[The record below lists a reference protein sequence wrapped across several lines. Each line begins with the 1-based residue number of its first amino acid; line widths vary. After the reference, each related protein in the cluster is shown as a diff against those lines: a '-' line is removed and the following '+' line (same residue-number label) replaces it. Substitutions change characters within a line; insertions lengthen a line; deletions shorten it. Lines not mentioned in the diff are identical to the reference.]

1 MAVQQPGPV
10 ELRAQLEQLLGQ
22 HAILTVRLTR
32 ARLRGDEDLAQTADE
47 ALSKNAA
54 DLRRR
59 SARSTVPRPPRPSN
73 GVVQPRHVR
82 VQLRPG
88 VADDDAAVTSE
99 ARRQLDGYTTE
110 LSEYLA
116 EATHQ
121 AMPADVVAEE
131 LHMHVDQLLEQ
142 VDAYAAEDYERAF
155 QLERECYAHMFPL
168 GKALAAGI
176 VTGEGT
182 ELPAEFDSPAAELQS
197 QLGMRWASTPS
208 SPWMPCGPEISG
220 LPDFPAAAGALDQN
234 TTELTGMIE
243 SVFGAESAGSF
254 QALWSD
260 HIDAFVAYTQALAG
274 EDEAAQKAAEARLT
288 GFNSDFAQFLSTA
301 TQGRLETAALAD
313 AFVMHEQML
322 MQQITEYAAADYTT
336 AHQVSY
342 EAYQHMFALAEQAA
356 TAIGETVEEG
366 SPKGG
371 AETGSGGNGGLR
383 GWVTCPNDT
392 VWPPGRR
399 AAICLPCSCSAAV
412 RPPAPVTCRRRRP
425 VQRPRHRASRRTPT
439 CRRTARPERTARPHC
454 RSGCESPQSTWTPGW

>member
-1 MAVQQPGPV
+1 VAVAACVAIAGFMGCSSGADTDQAGQLARPTADAATHDPTDHSVAVEQPGPV

-54 DLRRR
+54 DLAAPIGAVYGAEAAETFERAWFNHITYVFNY
-59 SARSTVPRPPRPSN
+59 AR
-73 GVVQPRHVR
+73 
-82 VQLRPG
+82 G
-88 VADDDAAVTSE
+88 VADDDAAVKSE
-99 ARRQLDGYTTE
+99 ARNQLDDYVPE
-110 LSEYLA
+110 LSEFLA

-121 AMPADVVAEE
+121 AMPVEVVAEE
-131 LHMHVDQLLEQ
+131 LRMHVGHLLEQ

-155 QLERECYAHMFPL
+155 QAERESYAQMFPL
-168 GKALAAGI
+168 GKALATGI
-176 VTGEGT
+176 VTGEGA

-197 QLGMRWASTPS
+197 QLGMTLGEHAELAVDAMRS
-208 SPWMPCGPEISG
+208 GISG

-234 TTELTGMIE
+234 TSELTGMIE

-254 QALWSD
+254 QKLWGD

-274 EDEAAQKAAEARLT
+274 KDEAAQEAAQARLT

-322 MQQITEYAAADYTT
+322 MQQINEYAAADYAT

-342 EAYQHMFALAEQAA
+342 DAYQHMFALAEQAA
-356 TAIGETVEEG
+356 TAIGETAAAG
-366 SPKGG
+366 NPKGG
-371 AETGSGGNGGLR
+371 AETGVGGTAALAGG
-383 GWVTCPNDT
+383 
-392 VWPPGRR
+392 
-399 AAICLPCSCSAAV
+399 
-412 RPPAPVTCRRRRP
+412 
-425 VQRPRHRASRRTPT
+425 
-439 CRRTARPERTARPHC
+439 
-454 RSGCESPQSTWTPGW
+454 

>member
-1 MAVQQPGPV
+1 MAAEQPGPV
-10 ELRAQLEQLLGQ
+10 ELRTQLEELLGQ
-22 HAILTVRLTR
+22 HAILTVRLSR

-54 DLRRR
+54 DIAAPIGAVYGAEAAETFEQAWFNHITYVFNY
-59 SARSTVPRPPRPSN
+59 AR
-73 GVVQPRHVR
+73 
-82 VQLRPG
+82 G
-88 VADDDAAVTSE
+88 VADDDAAVKSE
-99 ARRQLDGYTTE
+99 ARNQLDGYVAD

-131 LHMHVDQLLEQ
+131 LRMHVGHLLEQ

-155 QLERECYAHMFPL
+155 QLERESYAQMFPL

-176 VTGEGT
+176 VTGEGA

-197 QLGMRWASTPS
+197 QLGMRFGEHAELAVDAMRS
-208 SPWMPCGPEISG
+208 GISG

-234 TTELTGMIE
+234 TSELTGMIE
-243 SVFGAESAGSF
+243 SVFGAESARSF
-254 QALWSD
+254 QKLWGD

-274 EDEAAQKAAEARLT
+274 KDEAAQDAARDRLT

-301 TQGRLETAALAD
+301 TQGRLETAALAE

-342 EAYQHMFALAEQAA
+342 EAYQHMFALAGQAA

-366 SPKGG
+366 SPMGG
-371 AETGSGGNGGLR
+371 AETGGGGMPASAGG
-383 GWVTCPNDT
+383 
-392 VWPPGRR
+392 
-399 AAICLPCSCSAAV
+399 
-412 RPPAPVTCRRRRP
+412 
-425 VQRPRHRASRRTPT
+425 
-439 CRRTARPERTARPHC
+439 
-454 RSGCESPQSTWTPGW
+454 

>member
-1 MAVQQPGPV
+1 MERSFLARARLAVVGVTCVAIVEFMGCSSGADTDDAAESARPTADAATHDPTSHAMPVEQPSPV

-32 ARLRGDEDLAQTADE
+32 ARLRGDEDLAQTADQ

-54 DLRRR
+54 DLAG
-59 SARSTVPRPPRPSN
+59 SIGAVYGAEAAETFEQSWFNHVTSVFNYAR
-73 GVVQPRHVR
+73 
-82 VQLRPG
+82 G

-99 ARRQLDGYTTE
+99 ARRQLDDYVND
-110 LSEYLA
+110 LSQYLG

-121 AMPADVVAEE
+121 AMPAEVVAEE
-131 LHMHVDQLLEQ
+131 LRMHVDLLLEQ

-155 QLERECYAHMFPL
+155 QLERETYAHMFPL

-176 VTGEGT
+176 VTGEGA
-182 ELPAEFDSPAAELQS
+182 ELPAEFDSPAVELQS
-197 QLGMRWASTPS
+197 QLGMKFGEHAELAVDAMRS
-208 SPWMPCGPEISG
+208 GISG

-274 EDEAAQKAAEARLT
+274 NDEAAQEAAQARLT
-288 GFNSDFAQFLSTA
+288 GFNSDFANFLSTA

-322 MQQITEYAAADYTT
+322 MQQITEYAAADYTA

-342 EAYQHMFALAEQAA
+342 DAYQHMFALAEQAA
-356 TAIGETVEEG
+356 TAIGETVAAG

-371 AETGSGGNGGLR
+371 AETGIGGTAALAGG
-383 GWVTCPNDT
+383 
-392 VWPPGRR
+392 
-399 AAICLPCSCSAAV
+399 
-412 RPPAPVTCRRRRP
+412 
-425 VQRPRHRASRRTPT
+425 
-439 CRRTARPERTARPHC
+439 
-454 RSGCESPQSTWTPGW
+454 